1 MNLKKYLVVLVV
13 IALLLAGGIVY
24 GKDAVQLTMES
35 AIELGLKQNQ
45 SVIDARRNLED
56 AKQSLLEKE
65 GDPTTLI
72 VALTQARNNLSYAQ
86 AQYNYVML
94 QVTQTVRSNYL
105 SVLEAQ
111 NQLNL
116 AKKQLEVA
124 SENLKAVKTR
134 RTLGNATDSD
144 VLQAENN
151 VTSAQNAVASA
162 EANLKSATDKLL
174 LSIGM
179 DTSTPVV
186 LAEPTFK
193 EVKIDIDALKK
204 QAQNNLPTVVQA
216 KNSYELAKLQY
227 DLANNEYTP
236 QSQIRSAQLALESAQ
251 DSLKQVLDNLDLSIN
266 TAYQNVLNALNQV
279 KLQEKNLALARKN
292 LETDNARLKVGTIT
306 KLQLMNTESALIS
319 AENNYKSSVYNYL
332 KALDA
337 LSLAVG
343 VKVF

>member
-1 MNLKKYLVVLVV
+1 MNLRKSYILLVIMILLISS
-13 IALLLAGGIVY
+13 IAY
-24 GKDAVQLTMES
+24 GKEPVQLTMES

-45 SVIDARRNLED
+45 SVIDAQRNLED

-72 VALTQARNNLSYAQ
+72 VALTQARNNLAYAQ
-86 AQYNYVML
+86 AQYNYVKL
-94 QVTQTVRSNYL
+94 QVTQTVRNNYL
-105 SVLEAQ
+105 AVLEAQ

-124 SENLKAVKTR
+124 NENLKAVKTR
-134 RTLGNATDSD
+134 RSLGNATDAD

-151 VTSAQNAVASA
+151 VISAQNSVASA
-162 EANLKSATDKLL
+162 EANLKSATDKFL
-174 LSIGM
+174 LSIGLE
-179 DTSTPVV
+179 TSIPVV
-186 LAEPTFK
+186 LTEPSFK

-227 DLANNEYTP
+227 ELANNEYTP
-236 QSQIRSAQLALESAQ
+236 QSQIRSAKLALDNAQ

-292 LETDNARLKVGTIT
+292 LEMDNARLKVGSIT
-306 KLQLMNTESALIS
+306 KLQLMSTETSLLS
-319 AENNYKSSVYNYL
+319 AENNYKSSVYNYM

-337 LSLAVG
+337 LSIALG

>member
-1 MNLKKYLVVLVV
+1 MNLKKYSVALLL
-13 IALLLAGGIVY
+13 ITLLLAGSIVY
-24 GKDAVQLTMES
+24 GKDAIQLTMES

-45 SVIDARRNLED
+45 SVIDAKRNLED
-56 AKQSLLEKE
+56 ARQSLLEKE

-124 SENLKAVKTR
+124 NENLKAVKTR
-134 RTLGNATDSD
+134 RTLGNATDAD

-151 VTSAQNAVASA
+151 VISAQNAVASV
-162 EANLKSATDKLL
+162 EASLKSATDKLL

-179 DTSTPVV
+179 DTSTSVV

-193 EVKIDIDALKK
+193 EVKIDIEALKK

-227 DLANNEYTP
+227 ELANNEYTP
-236 QSQIRSAQLALESAQ
+236 QSQIRSAQLALASAQ

>member
-1 MNLKKYLVVLVV
+1 MNLKRFSVFLVVVM
-13 IALLLAGGIVY
+13 LLISNVVY
-24 GKDAVQLTMES
+24 GKEPVQLTMES

-45 SVIDARRNLED
+45 SVIDAQRNFED

-72 VALTQARNNLSYAQ
+72 VALTQARNNLAYAQ
-86 AQYNYVML
+86 AQYNYVKL

-105 SVLEAQ
+105 AVLEAQ

-134 RTLGNATDSD
+134 RSLGNATDAD

-151 VTSAQNAVASA
+151 VVSAQNAVTSA

-174 LSIGM
+174 LSIGL

-186 LAEPTFK
+186 LTEPTFK
-193 EVKIDIDALKK
+193 EVKVDIEALKK
-204 QAQNNLPTVVQA
+204 QAQSNLPTVVQA

-236 QSQIRSAQLALESAQ
+236 QSQIRSAQLSLMSAQ

-266 TAYQNVLNALNQV
+266 TAYQNVINALNQV
-279 KLQEKNLALARKN
+279 RLQEKNLALARKN
-292 LETDNARLKVGTIT
+292 LEIDNARLKVGSIT
-306 KLQLMNTESALIS
+306 KLQLMSTESSLLS
-319 AENNYKSSVYNYL
+319 AENNYKSSVYSYM

-337 LSLAVG
+337 LSVALG